1 MIDLLLGG
9 VVPYLVGI
17 VTLLVAALGLYL
29 RGRSDNKKDVEREQ
43 TSDYMNKRKEIDN
56 ADLGIG
62 STDDDRIKRLHDLAG
77 GKRGGGS

>member
-1 MIDLLLGG
+1 VIDLLLGG